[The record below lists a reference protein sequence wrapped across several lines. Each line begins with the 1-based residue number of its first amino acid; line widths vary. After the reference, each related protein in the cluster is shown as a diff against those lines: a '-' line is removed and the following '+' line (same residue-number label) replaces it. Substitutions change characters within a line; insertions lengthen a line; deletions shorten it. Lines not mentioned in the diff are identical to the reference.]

1 MIDGEFRKVM
11 DKMQKLRM
19 LRDARE
25 RVRQLERELCGEP
38 AKAQEAPQVPK
49 FLSQVEPLHLV

>member
-1 MIDGEFRKVM
+1 MTDSELRKVM
-11 DKMQKLRM
+11 DKLHKLKV

-38 AKAQEAPQVPK
+38 AKAEGARLIPG
-49 FLSQVEPLHLV
+49 FLSQGRPLRVG